1 MAYMDTEDW
10 KDQYGIL
17 TLLRRWLDYMDSSN
31 HLRLSASSHYICI
44 FEKEEKCLVKWNI
57 TISCN

>member
-1 MAYMDTEDW
+1 MYLMAYMDTADW

-31 HLRLSASSHYICI
+31 HL
-44 FEKEEKCLVKWNI
+44 
-57 TISCN
+57 